1 MSERTPA
8 SASEHTAKASRDRA
22 TRLAG
27 IGLMCMAL
35 MCFACLDAIAK
46 TLNPLIGP
54 IPTTFARYL
63 SSVIFVTMALNPW
76 TRPDVLVT
84 KKPWMQW
91 VRSLLLFG
99 STMLNFLALQY
110 LQLTETM
117 SIMFMAP
124 LLVALLSGPLLGEW
138 VGARRMAAIAVGF
151 CGILIVTR
159 PGFGGMHWAAALS
172 AAGTMCYAFFA
183 ILTRIL
189 SRHDSSATTM
199 VYSGLGGLA
208 IMAPIVPFF
217 WKTPETLTIWLLMVL
232 IGGFGAIGHWLLILA
247 HKRAPA
253 PVLSP
258 FIYSQMIWMIL
269 LGWLVFGDLPDRWT
283 LIGASVVI
291 ASGLYLLHRERVTG
305 RVVTNPGTTKSG
317 V

>member
-1 MSERTPA
+1 MTEILAPSGSDSTG
-8 SASEHTAKASRDRA
+8 KAAHDRA
-22 TRLAG
+22 ARLAG

-54 IPTTFARYL
+54 VPTTFARYL
-63 SSVIFVTMALNPW
+63 SSVVLVTMVLNPW
-76 TRPDVLVT
+76 TQPGIFIT

-91 VRSLLLFG
+91 ARSFLLFS
-99 STMLNFLALQY
+99 STILNFAALQY

-117 SIMFMAP
+117 SIMFVAP

-159 PGFGGMHWAAALS
+159 PGFGGMHWAAMFS
-172 AAGTMCYAFFA
+172 AAGTVCYALFA

-189 SRHDSSATTM
+189 SRHDSSGTTM

-208 IMAPIVPFF
+208 ILSPVIPFF
-217 WKTPETLTIWLLMVL
+217 WKTPENLSVWFLMIL
-232 IGGFGAIGHWLLILA
+232 IGGFGALGHWLLILA

-258 FIYSQMIWMIL
+258 FIYSQMVWMIL

-283 LIGASVVI
+283 LTGASVVI

-305 RVVTNPGTTKSG
+305 RVVTNPGTTKTG

>member
-8 SASEHTAKASRDRA
+8 SDTEHTAKASSDRA

-54 IPTTFARYL
+54 VPTTFARYL
-63 SSVIFVTMALNPW
+63 SSVILVTVVINPW
-76 TRPDVLVT
+76 TQPGVLVT

-91 VRSLLLFG
+91 ARSLLLFG

-117 SIMFMAP
+117 SIMFVSP

-159 PGFGGMHWAAALS
+159 PGFGGMHWAALFS
-172 AAGTMCYAFFA
+172 AAGTVCYALFA

-208 IMAPIVPFF
+208 IMTPVVPFF
-217 WKTPETLTIWLLMVL
+217 WKTPETISVWLLMML
-232 IGGFGAIGHWLLILA
+232 IGGFGALGHWLLILA

-258 FIYSQMIWMIL
+258 FIYSQMVWMIL
-269 LGWLVFGDLPDRWT
+269 LGWLFFGDWPDQWT
-283 LIGASVVI
+283 LVGAGVVI

>member
-1 MSERTPA
+1 MSEPTPA
-8 SASEHTAKASRDRA
+8 SASEITAKASSDRA

-63 SSVIFVTMALNPW
+63 SSVIFVTLALNPW

-117 SIMFMAP
+117 SIMFAAP

-138 VGARRMAAIAVGF
+138 VGARRMVAIAVGF
-151 CGILIVTR
+151 CGIIIVTR
-159 PGFGGMHWAAALS
+159 PGFGGMHWASLFS
-172 AAGTMCYAFFA
+172 VAGTVCYALFA

-217 WKTPETLTIWLLMVL
+217 WKPPEATTVWLLMVL
-232 IGGFGAIGHWLLILA
+232 IGGFGAVGHWLLILA

-305 RVVTNPGTTKSG
+305 RVVTNPGTTKTG

>member
-1 MSERTPA
+1 MTEILAPSDTDSTRKSPE
-8 SASEHTAKASRDRA
+8 DRA
-22 TRLAG
+22 TRLKG

-35 MCFACLDAIAK
+35 MCFSGLDAVAK

-54 IPTTFARYL
+54 VPTTFARYL
-63 SSVIFVTMALNPW
+63 SSVIFVTMVLNPW
-76 TRPDVLVT
+76 TQPGIFIT

-91 VRSLLLFG
+91 ARSLLLFA

-117 SIMFMAP
+117 SIMFAAP

-159 PGFGGMHWAAALS
+159 PGFGGMHWAAVFS
-172 AAGTMCYAFFA
+172 AAGTVCYALFA

-189 SRHDSSATTM
+189 SRHDSSGTTM
-199 VYSGLGGLA
+199 VYSGLGGLV
-208 IMAPIVPFF
+208 ILLPVIPFF
-217 WKTPETLTIWLLMVL
+217 WKQPETLSVWFLMVL
-232 IGGFGAIGHWLLILA
+232 IGAFGAVGHWLLILA

-258 FIYSQMIWMIL
+258 FIYSQMVWMIL
-269 LGWLVFGDLPDRWT
+269 LGWLVFGDLPDHWT
-283 LIGASVVI
+283 LTGASVVI

-317 V
+317 I

>member
-1 MSERTPA
+1 MTEILA
-8 SASEHTAKASRDRA
+8 SSDTDSTRKAMRERA

-63 SSVIFVTMALNPW
+63 SSVVLVTLVLNPW
-76 TRPDVLVT
+76 SQPGIFIT

-91 VRSLLLFG
+91 VRSFLLFG
-99 STMLNFLALQY
+99 STILNFVALQY

-117 SIMFMAP
+117 SIMFVAP

-151 CGILIVTR
+151 SGVLIVTR
-159 PGFGGMHWAAALS
+159 PGFGGMHWAL
-172 AAGTMCYAFFA
+172 FA

-189 SRHDSSATTM
+189 SRHDSSGTTM

-208 IMAPIVPFF
+208 ILSPVVPFF
-217 WKTPETLTIWLLMVL
+217 WKWPESASVWLLMLL
-232 IGGFGAIGHWLLILA
+232 IGVFGSLGHWLLILA

-269 LGWLVFGDLPDRWT
+269 LGWLIFDDLPDRWT
-283 LIGASVVI
+283 LTGASVVI

-305 RVVTNPGTTKSG
+305 RVVTNPGTTKTG

>member
-1 MSERTPA
+1 MPDSPILPA
-8 SASEHTAKASRDRA
+8 SGSDLTAASDRKA
-22 TRLAG
+22 RLAG
-27 IGLMCMAL
+27 IGLMCLAL
-35 MCFACLDAIAK
+35 MCFASLDTIAK

-63 SSVIFVTMALNPW
+63 SSVLFVTMAINPW
-76 TRPDVLVT
+76 TQPGVLMT

-117 SIMFMAP
+117 SIMFVGP

-151 CGILIVTR
+151 CGVLIVTR
-159 PGFGGMHWAAALS
+159 PGFGGMHWAALLS
-172 AAGTMCYAFFA
+172 VAATFCYAFFA

-189 SRHDSSATTM
+189 ARHDSSATTM

-208 IMAPIVPFF
+208 IMAPVVPFF
-217 WKTPETLTIWLLMVL
+217 WKAPESLAVWLLML
-232 IGGFGAIGHWLLILA
+232 AIGGFGALGHWMLILA

-258 FIYSQMIWMIL
+258 FIYSQMVWMIL

-283 LIGASVVI
+283 LMGASVVI